1 MYIVLVEHQNAGK
14 RYVFDCTALSN
25 IVRLGDTVICETI
38 RGKQTGKAVT
48 NPIRVESND
57 GSLASLF
64 KLCGAYFPIK
74 RIVGIERQK
83 ELTAAEK
90 ERIAK
95 EWLRERLG
103 WKSDPLDQTNELPF

>member
-14 RYVFDCTALSN
+14 RYVFDCTELSD

-103 WKSDPLDQTNELPF
+103 WRGDPLDQTNELPF